1 MRIMPN
7 TTSYDLTIIVPVYNA
22 MAHLDAIVADIVRL
36 DDVSA
41 QVIFVDDGS
50 TDGSAAHVEALAQSH
65 ANFTA
70 LRNAGNLGAGVARN
84 TAFAHAKGRY
94 TLFFD
99 VDDRLHGQ
107 EIAPAIALL
116 DQTGADLGIFG
127 YEYERGAESAAM
139 LDSDARIWFGALG
152 DAPSRTLTLVELPA
166 LLGFTNYPWNKLMR
180 TDLYREKG
188 LKFGSTKVNND
199 VLGHWF
205 GLLHAR
211 KITLINKILCTHIVL
226 TDGTNLTNQR
236 NALRMEMFAALHET
250 YDLLCSMPDKRQRY
264 AHHFW
269 SFTMNLAGWSRSKL
283 GDEYL
288 EAFRAEL
295 QRLVSRVNLSDFA
308 RIRRRRSVQLALSL
322 KDVLI
327 S

>member
-1 MRIMPN
+1 MPM

-22 MAHLDAIVADIVRL
+22 MAHLDALIADILRL
-36 DDVSA
+36 DDVST

-50 TDGSAAHVEALAQSH
+50 TDGSTAHVEALAKTH
-65 ANFTA
+65 AHFTA

-84 TAFAHAKGRY
+84 TAFPHAKGRY

-107 EIAPAIALL
+107 EIAPAIATL

-127 YEYERGAESAAM
+127 YEYERDEDSSAM

-152 DAPSRTLTLVELPA
+152 DAASRTITLGDVPT

-180 TDLYREKG
+180 TDFFQEKG

-205 GLLHAR
+205 GLLYAR
-211 KITLINKILCTHIVL
+211 KITLINKVLCTHIVL
-226 TDGTNLTNQR
+226 RNGTNLTNQR

-250 YDLLCSMPDKRQRY
+250 YDLLSSMPDLRQRY

-269 SFTMNLAGWSRSKL
+269 AFAMKLAGWSRSRL
-283 GDEYL
+283 ADEYL

-295 QRLVSRVNLSDFA
+295 QRLVSRINLSDYA
-308 RIRRRRSVQLALSL
+308 RMRIRRSPRLAHSL
-322 KDVLI
+322 KNVLI